1 MRSLRVLIT
10 NNTLAHRCGSELYVR
25 DVATALLRLGHRPVA
40 YSRTLGPVAEDLRRG
55 TIAVI
60 EDLSQLGEP
69 PDIIH
74 GQHNLETMTAL
85 LHFPA
90 TPAVF
95 FCHGWLPWEEA
106 PPPAPRILHYVAV
119 DEACR
124 DRLVFQHAITPD
136 RIELIPNFVDLE
148 RFRPRSALPSRP
160 QRALVFSN
168 DARESSTLPAIRT
181 ACEAESITLDVAGA
195 GSGRVLD
202 RPEDVL
208 GNYDLVFA
216 RARAALEA
224 MAVGTAVITCD
235 FAGLGGFVNPDR
247 FDEWRRLNFGL
258 RCLRRA
264 LEPDAIRG
272 EIRAY
277 DPAAAAAVSR
287 RVRCEAG
294 LDRAMQRIVKIYLQ
308 VLDEWQAQPAND
320 PFKESAATA
329 EYLRQLESRVKGHD
343 RTFCDLLTER
353 ARLGILENQL
363 AESVEMRGTS
373 DTQIETLKV
382 VLKELS
388 ETLNSEKANR
398 ARLESKCEEAERE
411 RTALRAEIDAIRQL
425 RTYRLRGWLLQW
437 PTLVSIYQSLS
448 GRSPT
453 RPTRLT

>member
-1 MRSLRVLIT
+1 MHSLRILIT

-25 DVATALLRLGHRPVA
+25 DIAIALLRRGHRPVA
-40 YSRTLGPVAEDLRRG
+40 YSRTLGSVADDLRLA
-55 TIAVI
+55 TVPVVD
-60 EDLSQLGEP
+60 DLSQLGEP
-69 PDIIH
+69 PDVIH
-74 GQHNLETMTAL
+74 GHHNLETMTAL

-95 FCHGWLPWEEA
+95 VCHGSLPWEEA
-106 PPPAPRILHYVAV
+106 PPPSPRIIRYIAV

-124 DRLVFQHAITPD
+124 DRLVFQHGITPG
-136 RIELIPNFVDLE
+136 RIELVPNFVDLE
-148 RFRPRSALPSRP
+148 RFRPRPPLPQRP

-168 DARESSTLPAIRT
+168 HASDGTTLPAIRA
-181 ACEAESITLDVAGA
+181 ACEAESIDVDVAGS

-235 FAGLGGFVNPDR
+235 FPGLGGFVTVER

-258 RCLRRA
+258 RCLRRP
-264 LEPDAIRG
+264 LEVDAIRG
-272 EIRAY
+272 EIQAY
-277 DPAAAAAVSR
+277 DPSNAAAVSQRVRREAGLDTAIERIVRIYLQVVEEWRAAPAADPAAESAAAAA
-287 RVRCEAG
+287 
-294 LDRAMQRIVKIYLQ
+294 YLQ
-308 VLDEWQAQPAND
+308 
-320 PFKESAATA
+320 
-329 EYLRQLESRVKGHD
+329 QLEPRVKGHD
-343 RTFCDLLTER
+343 SAVAKLL
-353 ARLGILENQL
+353 
-363 AESVEMRGTS
+363 
-373 DTQIETLKV
+373 
-382 VLKELS
+382 
-388 ETLNSEKANR
+388 
-398 ARLESKCEEAERE
+398 EEAERE